1 MKKTLVW
8 VALLAAVAMCAI
20 WMVGGYNK
28 MVTAEENVE
37 NAWGQVQ
44 AQYQRRMDLIPSIV
58 SSVQGLAD
66 AERLTFTEVMEARSK
81 ATAVTI
87 DPSNMTE
94 EQLANFQRVQGEL
107 QSSLS
112 RLLVTIEKYPELNT
126 HKEVHALIVELE
138 GTANRIT
145 VARNNFND
153 VAKEFN
159 TLVRRFPNNI
169 VAGIFGF
176 EKKPYF
182 QADQGAEKAPEV
194 KFDFGKKEN

>member
-112 RLLVTIEKYPELNT
+112 RLLVTIEKYPELKT

-169 VAGIFGF
+169 VAGMFGF

-182 QADQGAEKAPEV
+182 KADEGAEKAPEV
-194 KFDFGKKEN
+194 KFDFNKKE

>member
-169 VAGIFGF
+169 VAGMFGF

-182 QADQGAEKAPEV
+182 KADEGAEKAPEV
-194 KFDFGKKEN
+194 KFDFNKKE

>member
-1 MKKTLVW
+1 M
-8 VALLAAVAMCAI
+8 
-20 WMVGGYNK
+20 
-28 MVTAEENVE
+28 
-37 NAWGQVQ
+37 
-44 AQYQRRMDLIPSIV
+44 
-58 SSVQGLAD
+58 QGLAD
-66 AERLTFTEVMEARSK
+66 VERITFTEVIEARAK
-81 ATAVTI
+81 ATSVTI

-94 EQLANFQRVQGEL
+94 QQLADFQKVQGDL
-107 QSSLS
+107 QSSLG
-112 RLLVTIEKYPELNT
+112 RLLVSIERYPELNSHT
-126 HKEVHALIVELE
+126 EFHALIVELE

-182 QADQGAEKAPEV
+182 KSDEGAEKAPAV
-194 KFDFGKKEN
+194 KFDFNKKAE